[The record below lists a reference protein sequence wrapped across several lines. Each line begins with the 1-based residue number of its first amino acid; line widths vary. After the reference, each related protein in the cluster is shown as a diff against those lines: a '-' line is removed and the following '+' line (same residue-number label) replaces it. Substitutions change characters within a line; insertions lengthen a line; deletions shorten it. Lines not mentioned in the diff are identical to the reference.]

1 MNILF
6 LDSKTIGDD
15 ISLDIFKQF
24 GNFISYDTTL
34 TKEDTLKRTKNAN
47 IIITN
52 KVIIDKDVIDNA
64 TDLKLICVAATGM
77 NNIDL
82 EYAKKRDIEVRNVAN
97 YSTKSVAQHTFT
109 LLFYLLGQT
118 KYYDDFVKERR
129 WCESKIFT
137 HLEKPFWEI
146 FDKTWGIIGLGSI
159 GKEVAKIAECF
170 GANILYYSTSG
181 KNINSSYKKVTLEEL
196 LKTSDIISIHAPLNN
211 NTNNLLTK
219 KELLKVKDGSIIL
232 NLGRGAIINEDDL
245 AEVIDEKEIY
255 VGLDVTKSEP
265 LQKDSPLFSIK
276 KKNNLV
282 ITPHIAWSSI
292 EARNRLI
299 HKIAKNIE
307 NYLKER

>member
-34 TKEDTLKRTKNAN
+34 TKEDALKRTRNAN

-52 KVIIDKDVIDNA
+52 KVIIDKDIIDNA

>member
-24 GNFISYDTTL
+24 GNFISYETTL
-34 TKEDTLKRTKNAN
+34 TKENTLKRTKNAN

-52 KVIIDKDVIDNA
+52 KVVIDKDIIDNA

-137 HLEKPFWEI
+137 HLKKPFWEI

-255 VGLDVTKSEP
+255 VGLDVTKREP

-292 EARNRLI
+292 EARNRLV